1 MANEGWGRSGRGGSK
16 WVGWVAVEGRRTTYG
31 EKGWWRRAA
40 KFAVVLEVV
49 AVASSVGV
57 MLAVLLVSEMLVV
70 LAVSVLV
77 VMVAEVA

>member
-1 MANEGWGRSGRGGSK
+1 M
-16 WVGWVAVEGRRTTYG
+16 
-31 EKGWWRRAA
+31 A